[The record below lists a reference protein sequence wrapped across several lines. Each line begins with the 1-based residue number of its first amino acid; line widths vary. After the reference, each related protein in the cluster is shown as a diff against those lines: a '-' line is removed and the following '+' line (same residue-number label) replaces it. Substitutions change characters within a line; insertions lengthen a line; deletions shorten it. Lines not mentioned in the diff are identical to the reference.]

1 MTTPSQPTTE
11 KSTTTYQTTPRV
23 MFLEYGDWK
32 KDQHF
37 ISAIIKNPGEKRGKV
52 AARIFLQFDGET
64 KRASYITK
72 DAQGNELFPAT
83 PNLYQ
88 LKKDIKDNA
97 KELAEKLR
105 STERETP
112 EKIIPERNP
121 EQPKKERKSLKQ
133 KAQDFTHSLV
143 PEKMK
148 SENPEQ
154 EKAIEQLQREYDL
167 KEARGDKGNEK
178 NKGQKLSR

>member
-1 MTTPSQPTTE
+1 MTTQS
-11 KSTTTYQTTPRV
+11 QTTNETTKQTSPRV

-37 ISAIIKNPGEKRGKV
+37 ISAIIKHPGEKRGKV
-52 AARIFLQFDGET
+52 AARIFLQFDAET
-64 KRASYITK
+64 KKASYITK

-97 KELAEKLR
+97 RELAEKLR
-105 STERETP
+105 TTERETP
-112 EKIIPERNP
+112 RKIIPERNP

-133 KAQDFTHSLV
+133 KAQDLTQSLV
-143 PEKMK
+143 PEKMR
-148 SENPEQ
+148 SEDPE
-154 EKAIEQLQREYDL
+154 KDKVMEQLQREHDL
-167 KEARGDKGNEK
+167 KEARGDKGNGK
-178 NKGQKLSR
+178 NKGQELSR